1 MRCLTCLKLSFKPLC
16 PNCLNDL
23 PLSLKVRVLESV
35 SVYSFY
41 AYSEIEELIK
51 SKYALIG
58 SRILPLL
65 SQKAGAEFVKILQE
79 QGLNI
84 PLYGI
89 AIDDK
94 IKSFYS
100 HSAALLKGFCQG
112 NLKPTYGRL
121 RANNAVSYAGK
132 SLEFRANNPRDFTFK
147 GDENSDY
154 FLLDDIIT
162 TGTTLKEALKYLKA
176 LNIKAHFAIALCSAD
191 E

>member
-1 MRCLTCLKLSFKPLC
+1 M
-16 PNCLNDL
+16 NDL
-23 PLSLKVRVLESV
+23 PLKLKVRVLEGV

-79 QGLNI
+79 QGLNT

-121 RANNAVSYAGK
+121 RANNTISYAGK

-147 GDENSDY
+147 GDKNLDY

-162 TGTTLKEALKYLKA
+162 TGTTLKEALKYLKT

>member
-1 MRCLTCLKLSFKPLC
+1 M
-16 PNCLNDL
+16 NDL
-23 PLSLKVRVLESV
+23 PLSLKVRVLEGV

-41 AYSEIEELIK
+41 AYSEIEELMK

-65 SQKAGAEFVKILQE
+65 SQKAGAEFVRILQE
-79 QGLNI
+79 KGLTT

-121 RANNAVSYAGK
+121 RANNTISYAGK

-147 GDENSDY
+147 GDETLDY

-162 TGTTLKEALKYLKA
+162 TGTTLKEALKYLKT
-176 LNIKAHFAIALCSAD
+176 LNTKVHFAIALCSAD

>member
-23 PLSLKVRVLESV
+23 PLSLKVRVLEGV

-65 SQKAGAEFVKILQE
+65 SQKAGKEFVRILQE
-79 QGLNI
+79 QGLNT

-112 NLKPTYGRL
+112 NLKPTYGTL
-121 RANNAVSYAGK
+121 RATNTISYAGK

-147 GDENSDY
+147 GDESLDY

>member
-1 MRCLTCLKLSFKPLC
+1 M
-16 PNCLNDL
+16 
-23 PLSLKVRVLESV
+23 
-35 SVYSFY
+35 YSFY

-58 SRILPLL
+58 SRVLPLL
-65 SQKAGAEFVKILQE
+65 SQKAGAKFVKILQE
-79 QGLNI
+79 EGLNA

-112 NLKPTYGRL
+112 NLKPAYGNL
-121 RANNAVSYAGK
+121 RAANSVSYAGK
-132 SLEFRANNPRDFTFK
+132 SLDFRANNPRNFTFK
-147 GDENSDY
+147 GDGFLDY

-162 TGTTLKEALKYLKA
+162 TGTTLKEALKYLKS
-176 LNIKAHFAIALCSAD
+176 LNIKVHFAIALCSAD

>member
-1 MRCLTCLKLSFKPLC
+1 M
-16 PNCLNDL
+16 NDL
-23 PLSLKVRVLESV
+23 PLSLKVRVLEGV

-65 SQKAGAEFVKILQE
+65 SQKAGTEFVKILQE

-121 RANNAVSYAGK
+121 RLIMLFRMPGK
-132 SLEFRANNPRDFTFK
+132 A
-147 GDENSDY
+147 
-154 FLLDDIIT
+154 
-162 TGTTLKEALKYLKA
+162 
-176 LNIKAHFAIALCSAD
+176 
-191 E
+191 

>member
-1 MRCLTCLKLSFKPLC
+1 M
-16 PNCLNDL
+16 
-23 PLSLKVRVLESV
+23 
-35 SVYSFY
+35 YSFY

-79 QGLNI
+79 KGLTT

-112 NLKPTYGRL
+112 NLKPHL
-121 RANNAVSYAGK
+121 RA
-132 SLEFRANNPRDFTFK
+132 LK
-147 GDENSDY
+147 G
-154 FLLDDIIT
+154 
-162 TGTTLKEALKYLKA
+162 
-176 LNIKAHFAIALCSAD
+176 
-191 E
+191 